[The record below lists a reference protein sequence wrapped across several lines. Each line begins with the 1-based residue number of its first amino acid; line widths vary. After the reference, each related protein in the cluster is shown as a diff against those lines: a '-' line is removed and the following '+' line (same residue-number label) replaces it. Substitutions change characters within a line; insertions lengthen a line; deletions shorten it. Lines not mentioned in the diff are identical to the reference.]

1 MALTFYTN
9 IQNKNYVKP
18 KKSFWKSL
26 FSEFEDFLDAPDVYL
41 LYSIS
46 ERKKLLSLMRGT
58 CTRSDLVAGYIHAT
72 VNESRD
78 IPTQLK
84 DFVYILKL
92 QGYDT
97 NQIFFYK
104 FIDDRR
110 RICSYIYE
118 NEDILINHRAT

>member
-1 MALTFYTN
+1 
-9 IQNKNYVKP
+9 
-18 KKSFWKSL
+18 
-26 FSEFEDFLDAPDVYL
+26 
-41 LYSIS
+41 
-46 ERKKLLSLMRGT
+46 MRGT
-58 CTRSDLVAGYIHAT
+58 CTRSDLVAGYIHVT

-78 IPTQLK
+78 IPVQLK